1 MRKEINLHGITYL
14 QPLSVG
20 TSEWYYG
27 MDYTSG
33 DLYEAEEIYEE
44 KGKVRGNRL
53 CLVHYPDGTIYE
65 PMPARENLA
74 IGEPVYVRGEDRI
87 AFPAVDFAEGTITI
101 WEVRCEALPA
111 AGHEPAGEQ
120 EAAQSPAPVVPQT
133 EDGSRSEA
141 SWKHLHKLAELPLSS
156 IDNCYNLRLHV
167 WPLTLSRQ
175 PNDGVFELVWPER
188 RSIAVD
194 ERESF
199 FYREGD
205 RLYFNRWYED
215 PDYREE
221 TLIRSAATG
230 EVLEQLP
237 GDIQIMPGGE
247 LWHLY

>member
-20 TSEWYYG
+20 ASEWYYG

-74 IGEPVYVRGEDRI
+74 LGEPVYVRGEDMASCEPVRDRGEGRI
-87 AFPAVDFAEGTITI
+87 AFPAVDFAEGVITI

-111 AGHEPAGEQ
+111 AGHETDE
-120 EAAQSPAPVVPQT
+120 
-133 EDGSRSEA
+133 
-141 SWKHLHKLAELPLSS
+141 KHLHKLAELPLSS

-188 RSIAVD
+188 RSIVVD

-247 LWHLY
+247 LWHLH